1 MIIAYLSLFTKVFK
15 TNRKKP
21 TIAVSNY
28 VEQNNENEEVNIE
41 KLIARI
47 AEIVIQQQKLR
58 ENIDEVV
65 VDSGRGF
72 STRKFV
78 RMMATCR
85 NFRKLWL
92 FGFSELPRMF
102 HNSLRRVSQI
112 QLFGNSGQL
121 ALQFAVL
128 KNNIV
133 DHFRNLTEVVEFDH
147 FKNGE
152 FATINAK

>member
-85 NFRKLWL
+85 NFRQVVVVR
-92 FGFSELPRMF
+92 F
-102 HNSLRRVSQI
+102 LRTTTNVSQFVT
-112 QLFGNSGQL
+112 QGVTNSM
-121 ALQFAVL
+121 
-128 KNNIV
+128 
-133 DHFRNLTEVVEFDH
+133 E
-147 FKNGE
+147 
-152 FATINAK
+152 

>member
-1 MIIAYLSLFTKVFK
+1 MIIVYLSLFTKVFK

-85 NFRKLWL
+85 NFRQVVVVR
-92 FGFSELPRMF
+92 F
-102 HNSLRRVSQI
+102 LRTTTNVSQFVT
-112 QLFGNSGQL
+112 QGVTNS
-121 ALQFAVL
+121 
-128 KNNIV
+128 IV
-133 DHFRNLTEVVEFDH
+133 RKFRTTCLTIRCLE
-147 FKNGE
+147 KQYC
-152 FATINAK
+152 